1 MTELHQHMALAQV
14 HPGMVLSDELLDVQG
29 KVLLPSGTV
38 LSAVMLAS
46 LPHHGIDMLP
56 ILLES
61 TRSDQEVACA
71 LQQQRQR
78 IDYLFRQHDPADAS
92 DHATG
97 ALRRLMLDFR
107 LSPKAPQ

>member
-78 IDYLFRQHDPADAS
+78 LAYLFRKHDLADES
-92 DHATG
+92 EQATST
-97 ALRRLMLDFR
+97 LYRLMLDFR
-107 LSPKAPQ
+107 LNPRAPQ

>member
-14 HPGMVLSDELLDVQG
+14 HPGMVLSDELLDIQG
-29 KVLLPSGTV
+29 QVLLPRGTV
-38 LSAVMLAS
+38 LSASMLAS

-78 IDYLFRQHDPADAS
+78 LAYLFRTHDPADES
-92 DHATG
+92 EQATS
-97 ALRRLMLDFR
+97 ALYRLMLDFR